1 MDALTLFLVF
11 VKASILSV
19 GGLSALPLLR
29 EDLIVSGAATEQQLV
44 ESLAI
49 GRLST
54 GPSGLYVVSLGYFVL
69 GPLGAAIATLAAIL
83 PPLTIVPAAALLRR
97 QLLSAWFAG
106 LVRGVA
112 LATSGL
118 VVATGLQ
125 LIAPN
130 TPLAAIPPWQLIV
143 AALATALTAHGRI
156 HPALILGGGAL
167 VGIVLA
173 TAHDLVRLH

>member
-1 MDALTLFLVF
+1 MTDPLALFLVF
-11 VKASILSV
+11 LKASILSV

-29 EDLIVSGAATEQQLV
+29 EDLVATGAATEQQFV

-54 GPSGLYVVSLGYFVL
+54 GPNGLYVVSLGYFVL

-83 PPLTIVPAAALLRR
+83 PPLSIVPAATLLRR

-118 VVATGLQ
+118 VIATGLQ

-130 TPLAAIPPWQLIV
+130 TPFAAIPPWQLAL
-143 AALATALTAHGRI
+143 AALATALTVHGRL
-156 HPALILGGGAL
+156 HPAFILGGGAL
-167 VGIVLA
+167 VGVLLA
-173 TAHDLVRLH
+173 R